1 MRLLRSVGFVCLLT
15 AFVMPVCLMSAFPPI
30 SYSKNAFHYLLCLPL
45 TLTDKATSRSVNI
58 TILDRE
64 MYKSGIF
71 SFEDL
76 WNIYHE
82 TDNPDYDEN
91 AGSGDDE

>member
-1 MRLLRSVGFVCLLT
+1 MSWRPVTLHDRS
-15 AFVMPVCLMSAFPPI
+15 S
-30 SYSKNAFHYLLCLPL
+30 
-45 TLTDKATSRSVNI
+45 DRSVNI

-76 WNIYHE
+76 WNIYLE
-82 TDNPDYDEN
+82 TDNPDHDTD
-91 AGSGDDE
+91 AGGGDDE

>member
-1 MRLLRSVGFVCLLT
+1 
-15 AFVMPVCLMSAFPPI
+15 MSWRPI
-30 SYSKNAFHYLLCLPL
+30 
-45 TLTDKATSRSVNI
+45 TLTDKATGRSVNI

-76 WNIYHE
+76 WNIYLE

>member
-1 MRLLRSVGFVCLLT
+1 
-15 AFVMPVCLMSAFPPI
+15 MSWRPI
-30 SYSKNAFHYLLCLPL
+30 
-45 TLTDKATSRSVNI
+45 TLTDKATGRSVNI

-76 WNIYHE
+76 WNIYLE
-82 TDNPDYDEN
+82 TDSPDDGEN
-91 AGSGDDE
+91 AGGGDNE